1 MAISINWPTAVIN
14 VPKADMTLVQSTPTE
29 IRELNIN
36 TFRLTLK
43 DLEDGTEGMP
53 FPKTHNHNTEVSVGG
68 LVLARVVEI
77 LPPYTVTFEDG
88 QYAVNL
94 VGANSNIG
102 DKVNVNQVS
111 VRSFNSAGMTSSP
124 LVEYASFNGGITVDP
139 VNGTD
144 SSVFPAGTPQAPVK
158 TCERVMELA
167 EYRGF
172 KKIYFINDFSI
183 DNHSMSGYSVYG
195 LSPRQTTLT
204 IGTNLLWGGGTISD
218 CKVEGTF
225 ANNSFV
231 TIEDAEIGNLNN
243 ISLTAKNCILS
254 GTVELNNSI
263 SSNFY
268 NCTDGVPGSGTPIIQ
283 VNDCDS
289 LGIWNYAGGIKL
301 TNMTTVGTTVS
312 FNAPSGRLIVDSTD
326 TQGSIIARGVGS
338 ITGTTGGTTV
348 TQTDLINR
356 DTISDSVWDELT
368 AGHTTAGTT
377 GKALSDAGSA
387 GNPWS
392 SPITGNTDA
401 GTFGELVGK
410 KLLTV
415 AKFLGLK

>member
-1 MAISINWPTAVIN
+1 MAAKCTFNPTTKIITITQAPVDNIVEIDVKVDLYSDGKEDWKTDASLTKFRFPIRAVGGDPLPGSKKLGSTFFLQYGWKIRPYETSHTMN
-14 VPKADMTLVQSTPTE
+14 VNGNLYS
-29 IRELNIN
+29 
-36 TFRLTLK
+36 
-43 DLEDGTEGMP
+43 EDGTSPYISTVG
-53 FPKTHNHNTEVSVGG
+53 TYNIAIVSSVSS
-68 LVLARVVEI
+68 LVDSTVQQLPEI
-77 LPPYTVTFEDG
+77 EH
-88 QYAVNL
+88 
-94 VGANSNIG
+94 
-102 DKVNVNQVS
+102 
-111 VRSFNSAGMTSSP
+111 
-124 LVEYASFNGGITVDP
+124 ASFNGGITVDS
-139 VNGTD
+139 VNGID
-144 SSVFPAGTPQAPVK
+144 SGVFPAGTPQAPVQ
-158 TCERVMELA
+158 TCSQVMELA

-183 DNHSMSGYSVYG
+183 ENHSMSGYSVYG

-231 TIEDAEIGNLNN
+231 TIEDAEVGNLNN

-356 DTISDSVWDELT
+356 DTISDSVWDESSADHTLSTSLAKDLQT
-368 AGHTTAGTT
+368 A
-377 GKALSDAGSA
+377 KARSTLAFINS
-387 GNPWS
+387 
-392 SPITGNTDA
+392 
-401 GTFGELVGK
+401 L
-410 KLLTV
+410 
-415 AKFLGLK
+415 